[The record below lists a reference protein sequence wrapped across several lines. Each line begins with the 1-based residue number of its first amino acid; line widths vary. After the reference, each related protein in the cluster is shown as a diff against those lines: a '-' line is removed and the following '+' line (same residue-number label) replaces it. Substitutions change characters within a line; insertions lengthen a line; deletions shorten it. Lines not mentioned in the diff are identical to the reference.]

1 MDAKWMPVFA
11 AAVGVLGGLGGALVG
26 GSLANASEQDRLETE
41 RRDVRES
48 LFRATHGEFLAAADA
63 FFISLG
69 LAYSVY
75 NKDDEAIITDAED
88 LEITKTIRPEAREFF
103 RAAAAVDLL
112 VNPEVAA
119 AADKLEA
126 QFENPD
132 ENTYDALR
140 KNFIRLAKEEIQEQR
155 E

>member
-11 AAVGVLGGLGGALVG
+11 AAVGVLGGVGGALVG

-41 RRDVRES
+41 RRDARED
-48 LFRATHGEFLAAADA
+48 LFRATHGEFLGAADA
-63 FFISLG
+63 LYISLG
-69 LAYSVY
+69 LADSVF
-75 NKDDEAIITDAED
+75 NKGEAILTDDEELQITNA
-88 LEITKTIRPEAREFF
+88 IRPEAREFF
-103 RAAAAVDLL
+103 TAGAAVELL

-119 AADKLEA
+119 AADKLRVELLD
-126 QFENPD
+126 PD
-132 ENTYDALR
+132 EATYDALR